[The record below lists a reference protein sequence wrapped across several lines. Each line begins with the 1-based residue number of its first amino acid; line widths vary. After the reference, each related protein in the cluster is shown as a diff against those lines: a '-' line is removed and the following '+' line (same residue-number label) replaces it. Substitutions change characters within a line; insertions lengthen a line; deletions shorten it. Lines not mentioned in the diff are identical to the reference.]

1 MKAQKCPH
9 CGCLDEIYMGC
20 CCIDCPECGE
30 SMLCAEEV
38 ELIDWE
44 YELITNN
51 KPPTSQ

>member
-1 MKAQKCPH
+1 MKGYKCQ
-9 CGCLDEIYMGC
+9 CGALYWGFAL
-20 CCIDCPECGE
+20 PEKCYVCK
-30 SMLCAEEV
+30 SDISKSREV